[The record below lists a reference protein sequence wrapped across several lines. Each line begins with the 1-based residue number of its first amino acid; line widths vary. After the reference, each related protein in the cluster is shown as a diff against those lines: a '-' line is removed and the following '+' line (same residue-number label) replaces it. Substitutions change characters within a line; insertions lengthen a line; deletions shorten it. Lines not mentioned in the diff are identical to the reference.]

1 MILQGCDKFHE
12 KIERMN
18 HNSFNTFI
26 FNQTI
31 CFALVNEKIQNLTK
45 EIFNA
50 DPQIVHLGIIDLE
63 GNVLLD
69 QSSAASKPMEP
80 DPNRIK
86 FYNQLGLRRNT
97 REHFDDA
104 YGKTDYVHITR
115 EKMQQMI
122 LYLPMITIY
131 LTLEKSITPEEVKVA
146 AQKIKFI
153 DNELIANAIKS

>member
-1 MILQGCDKFHE
+1 M
-12 KIERMN
+12 
-18 HNSFNTFI
+18 
-26 FNQTI
+26 
-31 CFALVNEKIQNLTK
+31 LTSK
-45 EIFNA
+45 EVEQLASEIFKA
-50 DPQIVHLGIIDLE
+50 DTKIVHQGLIDLE

-80 DPNRIK
+80 DPDRIK
-86 FYNQLGLRRNT
+86 FYKQLNLRRDT
-97 REHFDDA
+97 REHFDDV

-153 DNELIANAIKS
+153 DNELIANATRS

>member
-1 MILQGCDKFHE
+1 MLG
-12 KIERMN
+12 
-18 HNSFNTFI
+18 S
-26 FNQTI
+26 
-31 CFALVNEKIQNLTK
+31 K
-45 EIFNA
+45 EIEQLASEVFKA
-50 DPQIVHLGIIDLE
+50 DQKIVHQGLIDLE

-80 DPNRIK
+80 DPDRIK
-86 FYNQLGLRRNT
+86 FYKQLNLRRDT

-104 YGKTDYVHITR
+104 YGKTDYIHITR

>member
-1 MILQGCDKFHE
+1 LGSKE
-12 KIERMN
+12 IE
-18 HNSFNTFI
+18 
-26 FNQTI
+26 QL
-31 CFALVNEKIQNLTK
+31 AK

-50 DPQIVHLGIIDLE
+50 DSQIIHLGLIDLE

-69 QSSAASKPMEP
+69 QSSAASIPMEP
-80 DPNRIK
+80 DPDRIE
-86 FYNQLGLRRNT
+86 FYNQLGVRRNT
-97 REHFDDA
+97 REHFDEA
-104 YGKTDYVHITR
+104 YGKTNYVHITR

>member
-1 MILQGCDKFHE
+1 VLG
-12 KIERMN
+12 
-18 HNSFNTFI
+18 S
-26 FNQTI
+26 
-31 CFALVNEKIQNLTK
+31 K
-45 EIFNA
+45 EIEQLAVEIFKARMLGSKEIEQLAVEIFKA
-50 DPQIVHLGIIDLE
+50 DPKIVHQGLIDLD

-80 DPNRIK
+80 DPDRIK
-86 FYNQLGLRRNT
+86 FYKQLNLRRDT

-153 DNELIANAIKS
+153 DNELITNAIKS

>member
-1 MILQGCDKFHE
+1 MLG
-12 KIERMN
+12 
-18 HNSFNTFI
+18 S
-26 FNQTI
+26 
-31 CFALVNEKIQNLTK
+31 K
-45 EIFNA
+45 EIEQLASEVFKA
-50 DPQIVHLGIIDLE
+50 DQKIVHQGLIDLE

-80 DPNRIK
+80 DPDRIK
-86 FYNQLGLRRNT
+86 FYKQLNLRRGT

-115 EKMQQMI
+115 DKMQQMI

>member
-1 MILQGCDKFHE
+1 
-12 KIERMN
+12 
-18 HNSFNTFI
+18 
-26 FNQTI
+26 
-31 CFALVNEKIQNLTK
+31 LVSK
-45 EIFNA
+45 EIEQLAAEVFKA
-50 DPQIVHLGIIDLE
+50 DPKIVHQGLIDIE

-69 QSSAASKPMEP
+69 QSSAASKAMEP
-80 DPNRIK
+80 DPDRIE

-104 YGKTDYVHITR
+104 YGKTDYIHITR

-131 LTLEKSITPEEVKVA
+131 LTLEKSITPEEVKIA

-153 DNELIANAIKS
+153 DNEFITNAIKA

>member
-1 MILQGCDKFHE
+1 MLG
-12 KIERMN
+12 
-18 HNSFNTFI
+18 S
-26 FNQTI
+26 
-31 CFALVNEKIQNLTK
+31 K
-45 EIFNA
+45 EIEQLASEVFKA
-50 DPQIVHLGIIDLE
+50 DPKIVHQGLIDLE

-80 DPNRIK
+80 DPDRIK
-86 FYNQLGLRRNT
+86 FYKQINLRRGT

-131 LTLEKSITPEEVKVA
+131 LTFEKSITPEEVKVA

-153 DNELIANAIKS
+153 DNDLIANAIKS